1 MKKLSIILLAL
12 ALALVFTVPAMA
24 IHVGEDDSPEGS
36 LGITGR
42 YQFDGEMRDIDRSDY
57 DVKDYF
63 DDDLDISLVMI
74 KGPVKAFVGLEPG
87 DTNPFQGTGH
97 KSIVDNY
104 YIDWSAMDNLTIRIG
119 EYGLSF
125 NRTIGT
131 DSAGARN
138 IQATYSMDAVDISAA
153 LIVENDGANFD
164 MAADGIAANAGS
176 PLIGVPATKYAG
188 TITTSGSTDDDNNTL
203 MVRLN
208 VKEAG
213 PLTKL
218 DIVSYT
224 EMNDVEVLGVAA
236 DENSYI
242 GVDLAVPV
250 GPIDIAFEYGA
261 NGGDLDGDFMLAEFS
276 WKGLENW
283 DLGVN
288 YFKSSDDYLA
298 PYDDNAWSPVIILG
312 DQINED
318 VLDISFVWLDATYQ
332 VNDKLRISGQAL
344 VMSEN
349 DAGTEYGTE
358 VDIGFKYQI
367 SDNVSWGF
375 AYGMYSAGDMDGSD
389 ADSTIPAQTTT
400 PGSVA
405 ANPDEDTTEVFTR
418 LEFTF

>member
-24 IHVGEDDSPEGS
+24 IHIGEDDSPEGS

-42 YQFDGEMRDIDRSDY
+42 YQFDGEMRDIDAPGF

-74 KGPVKAFVGLEPG
+74 KGPVKAFLGLEPG
-87 DTNPFQGTGH
+87 DTNPFEGTGH
-97 KSIVDNY
+97 KGIVDNY
-104 YIDWSAMDNLTIRIG
+104 YIDWSAMDNLTFRIG

-131 DSAGARN
+131 DGAGARN
-138 IQATYSMDAVDISAA
+138 IQATYNMDALDIIGA
-153 LIVENDGANFD
+153 LIIEDDGANGA
-164 MAADGIAANAGS
+164 M
-176 PLIGVPATKYAG
+176 AG
-188 TITTSGSTDDDNNTL
+188 TTTSATDDDNNTL

-208 VKEAG
+208 VNEAG
-213 PLTKL
+213 PFTKL

-250 GPIDIAFEYGA
+250 GPIDIAFEYGG
-261 NGGDLDGDFMLAEFS
+261 NGGDLDGEFMLAEFS
-276 WKGLENW
+276 WKGMENW
-283 DLGVN
+283 DIGVN
-288 YFKSSDDYLA
+288 YFKSSDDYLEA
-298 PYDDNAWSPVIILG
+298 YDDNAWSPVIILG

-332 VNDKLRISGQAL
+332 VNDKLRIAGQAL

-367 SDNVSWGF
+367 ADNVSWGF
-375 AYGMYSAGDMDGSD
+375 AYGMYSAGDMDGTVVG
-389 ADSTIPAQTTT
+389 ADNTIPGQTTT
-400 PGSVA
+400 PGSNLT
-405 ANPDEDTTEVFTR
+405 NPDADTTEVFTR
-418 LEFTF
+418 LEFKF